1 MKLISIIL
9 TLFLSFFAPLNLIG
23 TNPDPAD
30 AEIMARCM
38 WGECRGMPSTAEKAA
53 VAWCI
58 LNRVDDERWP
68 NTIKEVITQ
77 PSQFTGYLRSNPV
90 DEELLWIA
98 NDVLERWEKEKA
110 GEEDVGRVLPRE
122 YCFFVNGYNGHNNF
136 GTSWP
141 IGRKIWDWSLPDP
154 YEERIEE
161 NDEFDPAAFQIQYRQ
176 FDGMEDGTE
185 RPWYS
190 RGRIDRN
197 ADSFTH

>member
-1 MKLISIIL
+1 
-9 TLFLSFFAPLNLIG
+9 
-23 TNPDPAD
+23 
-30 AEIMARCM
+30 
-38 WGECRGMPSTAEKAA
+38 MPSTAEKAA

-98 NDVLERWEKEKA
+98 NDVLERWEREKA

-161 NDEFDPAAFQIQYRQ
+161 NGNFDATVFQDQYRQ
-176 FDGMEDGTE
+176 FSGMEDDPMLPG
-185 RPWYS
+185 YS
-190 RGRIDRN
+190 YDRINHN
-197 ADSFTH
+197 ASSITH